1 MLEYRTISQIA
12 GPLLFVEN
20 VENAGYNEIVEITL
34 PNGEK
39 KSGQVLDTRKGL
51 AIVQVFG
58 PTTGLDVPNTSVKF
72 LGDIVRLPVSDEMLG
87 RVFDGKSK
95 GWRRSI
101 IIKGKNG
108 NSWVCYKSIC

>member
-72 LGDIVRLPVSDEMLG
+72 LGDIVRLPVSDEMFG
-87 RVFDGKSK
+87 RVFDGL
-95 GWRRSI
+95 
-101 IIKGKNG
+101 G
-108 NSWVCYKSIC
+108 NQRD